1 MHRAHKIATCC
12 YCGSR
17 TLLSLTGDIRH
28 ELACARCGA
37 PISRMKSLPANHAGL
52 PPRPTEPA
60 RAPKARTAH
69 DPRWRKPPK
78 RKRPTRL
85 AARLL
90 DLAEDVI
97 DAFD

>member
-1 MHRAHKIATCC
+1 MHREHKIATCC

-17 TLLSLTGDIRH
+17 TVLSLAGDVRH

-37 PISRMKSLPANHAGL
+37 PISRMKSLPADHAGL

-60 RAPKARTAH
+60 RAKAPKS
-69 DPRWRKPPK
+69 DPRWRKPAK
-78 RKRPTRL
+78 RKRPKRL